1 MKTSLRAELTR
12 STLEAGYKR
21 FGPFGRFGLR
31 LKQTVKGMPRRDE
44 HGHPTI
50 VPERRIVIR
59 QLFPGAWPQAIS
71 LLGIAIME
79 KRTLEYVSPETPHRL
94 LAKRQLANIKAG
106 LDTGPE
112 RQSFTPEF
120 WQRMED
126 FLLMTITPACSHQA
140 IRQQAIGENGWWRR
154 VGRQR
159 KAGKEARRKIAALER
174 DMALAGARRRYQR
187 NDLKH
192 TMPNAGCMVPPDWPL
207 SQDGR
212 APKSLSRSG
221 LSVQYAIR

>member
-1 MKTSLRAELTR
+1 MHSVHVDNIAITIPDELDRSKWVIPAEIH
-12 STLEAGYKR
+12 SANA
-21 FGPFGRFGLR
+21 P
-31 LKQTVKGMPRRDE
+31 RDE

-59 QLFPGAWPQAIS
+59 QLFPGAWPQGIS

-94 LAKRQLANIKAG
+94 LTKRQLANIKAG

-140 IRQQAIGENGWWRR
+140 IRQQAIGENGWWR
-154 VGRQR
+154 
-159 KAGKEARRKIAALER
+159 
-174 DMALAGARRRYQR
+174 
-187 NDLKH
+187 
-192 TMPNAGCMVPPDWPL
+192 
-207 SQDGR
+207 
-212 APKSLSRSG
+212 
-221 LSVQYAIR
+221 

>member
-1 MKTSLRAELTR
+1 
-12 STLEAGYKR
+12 
-21 FGPFGRFGLR
+21 
-31 LKQTVKGMPRRDE
+31 
-44 HGHPTI
+44 
-50 VPERRIVIR
+50 
-59 QLFPGAWPQAIS
+59 
-71 LLGIAIME
+71 ME

-126 FLLMTITPACSHQA
+126 FLLMMITPACSHQA

-159 KAGKEARRKIAALER
+159 KAGKEAQRVRLLCLNETWRWLVR
-174 DMALAGARRRYQR
+174 DA
-187 NDLKH
+187 DIKE
-192 TMPNAGCMVPPDWPL
+192 T
-207 SQDGR
+207 
-212 APKSLSRSG
+212 
-221 LSVQYAIR
+221 I